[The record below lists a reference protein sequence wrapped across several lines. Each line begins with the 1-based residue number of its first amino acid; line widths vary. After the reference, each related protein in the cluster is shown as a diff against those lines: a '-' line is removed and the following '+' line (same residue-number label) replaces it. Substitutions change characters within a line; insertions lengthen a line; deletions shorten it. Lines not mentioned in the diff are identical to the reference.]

1 MLGNLRNHVFVFF
14 VKVDQWDNSIRV
26 QHSDIQN
33 DKQIKQCSQE
43 SINQQITLK
52 VDEEKN
58 VTKPVQSRVQKTS
71 KKLISGYELNNG
83 KATIQS

>member
-1 MLGNLRNHVFVFF
+1 MLGNLRNHVFCVFI
-14 VKVDQWDNSIRV
+14 KVDQWDNSIRV
-26 QHSDIQN
+26 RHSDIRN

-43 SINQQITLK
+43 LINQQITLK

-58 VTKPVQSRVQKTS
+58 VSKPVQSRVQETF
-71 KKLISGYELNNG
+71 KKLISSYELNNG